1 MKIIIKS
8 KDFSVTPAVESYL
21 RKKVDS
27 LNKFFKWFDEELILV
42 EAELGRL
49 ARQQKGD
56 IFRAEINLR
65 LGGQL
70 FRAEAEQFDIY
81 AAIDEVRGELA
92 QELRKFKDEK
102 DTIFIR
108 GARSIKKKFS
118 VSPLARFRDK

>member
-8 KDFSVTPAVESYL
+8 KDFSVSPAVESYL

-27 LNKFFKWFDEELILV
+27 LSKFFKWFNEELILV

-49 ARQQKGD
+49 VRQQKGD
-56 IFRAEINLR
+56 VFRAEINLR

-81 AAIDEVRGELA
+81 AAIDEVRDDLA
-92 QELRKFKDEK
+92 QELKRFKNKKE
-102 DTIFIR
+102 TIFIR

-118 VSPLARFRDK
+118 VSPLARFRGK